1 MRKLLPVYITLLLFI
16 FIIAQNVSAEN
27 IHFNDYVYTLKS
39 TDISKHSEVIKNE
52 YFTQNESKDFWT
64 TSIDIYYY
72 PEEKNPLKFAAN
84 FDKEIEKQENMLLL
98 KFIQNKK
105 QDIAVISYFENI
117 IQNYTTYFIYNICKY
132 EKHPEKGTLV
142 LKFAKKYVFNT
153 KEEITK
159 IARDIKAVNNDY
171 MEQMIILQI
180 PEIVEKEI
188 P

>member
-1 MRKLLPVYITLLLFI
+1 
-16 FIIAQNVSAEN
+16 
-27 IHFNDYVYTLKS
+27 
-39 TDISKHSEVIKNE
+39 
-52 YFTQNESKDFWT
+52 
-64 TSIDIYYY
+64 
-72 PEEKNPLKFAAN
+72 
-84 FDKEIEKQENMLLL
+84 MLLL

-105 QDIAVISYFENI
+105 QDIAVISYLENI
-117 IQNYTTYFIYNICKY
+117 IQNDTTYFIYNICKY